1 MKRHSRDAWA
11 RLSTVLMP
19 LVDLVMLLVLF
30 FALAQGVIQNPLVPV
45 ELPEATQGREADR
58 PQSEPIVSVDARGGV
73 FLDGAPLAVHD
84 LAAHLQPG
92 VKVRVRA
99 DQITP
104 YLEVRRVLDALRDQG
119 ILNVRL
125 AVAPD
130 ESSDRAAPRGAAP

>member
-30 FALAQGVIQNPLVPV
+30 FALAQGVIQNPMVQV
-45 ELPEATQGREADR
+45 ELPKATQGIEADR
-58 PQSEPIVSVDARGGV
+58 PQSEPIVSVDAKGDV
-73 FLDGAPLAVHD
+73 FLDGAALAVNQ

-99 DQITP
+99 DRGTRYAQ
-104 YLEVRRVLDALRDQG
+104 VRRVLDALRDQG
-119 ILNVRL
+119 VLNVRL
-125 AVAPD
+125 AVSPS
-130 ESSDRAAPRGAAP
+130 EGETRSGTP

>member
-30 FALAQGVIQNPLVPV
+30 FALAQGVIQNPLVPL
-45 ELPEATQGREADR
+45 ELPEATQGKEAGR
-58 PQSEPIVSVDARGGV
+58 PQSEPIVSVDARGDV
-73 FLDGAPLAVHD
+73 FLDGAQLGVHE

-99 DQITP
+99 DQGTA
-104 YLEVRRVLDALRDQG
+104 YAQVRRVLDALRDQG

-125 AVAPD
+125 AVAPYEED
-130 ESSDRAAPRGAAP
+130 AP

>member
-11 RLSTVLMP
+11 RLSTVMMP

-30 FALAQGVIQNPLVPV
+30 FALAQGVIQNPMVPV
-45 ELPEATQGREADR
+45 ELPEATQGLEADR
-58 PQSEPIVSVDARGGV
+58 PQGEPIVSVNAGGDV
-73 FLDGAPLAVHD
+73 FLDGASLAVNE

-99 DQITP
+99 DQGTA
-104 YLEVRRVLDALRDQG
+104 YVQVRRVLDALRDQG

-125 AVAPD
+125 AVAPS
-130 ESSDRAAPRGAAP
+130 EGEPGGARP